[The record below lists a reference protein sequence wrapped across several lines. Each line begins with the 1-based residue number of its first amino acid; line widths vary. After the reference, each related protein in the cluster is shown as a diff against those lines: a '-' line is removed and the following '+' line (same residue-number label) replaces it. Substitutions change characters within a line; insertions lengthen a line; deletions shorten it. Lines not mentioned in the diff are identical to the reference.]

1 VKRLGLIIG
10 LLCLLVTVAKATHLV
25 GGEFKYEYL
34 GLDNNGNFRYKVN
47 LYLFRD
53 CLNGSSAALI
63 TDELGQFAL
72 FKTNG
77 TRVWGDSIKF
87 SKSEI
92 IGAEFSN
99 SCITNPPKVCLSRMT
114 FDFIVTVPNNG
125 ETYTLLYQRCC
136 RNEAENI
143 DNPNATVVGSSYFTT
158 FYTAVGFNNSAVFKN
173 YPPQIICVNNPLGY
187 DHSAID
193 ADGDSL
199 TYEFCNAY
207 DLPGNISQPDPAFN
221 IFSLNF
227 NPVPYNPG
235 YTSDVPIPGTPPLSI
250 DSKTGIITG
259 TPKMSGRYVVTVCCK
274 EWRNGLLVA
283 ETRRDFQFV
292 VTNCSKAVVAN
303 IPVLSQEA
311 NTYIINCEDNTVFFQ
326 NKSLGGFN
334 YFWDF
339 GELLNAADT
348 STGFQPTYTYADT
361 GTYKVKLVVNR
372 GSTCPDSITRIVK
385 IYPKFKADYSYSGLL
400 CPFSPIAFTDLST
413 GSLALPN
420 YWQWIFADGT
430 SATEQN
436 PIHIFERNGGVF
448 PVQLIAQNSFGC
460 RDTATKTID
469 IKNVSIR
476 ATEDTIVLANTP
488 VTLYANGA
496 TNLQWTPALYIDNPN
511 SSTPVFIF
519 PDTGTYSYRVTGFT
533 VGGCVGYDSVTIKVV
548 NDLTFVVPNVFTPNG
563 DGLNDYAKI
572 IQAGYGRLDYFR
584 IFDRYGKA
592 VFTTNSFRQFWNG
605 SFNNQFCEQGVYY
618 WVIKARNIKGEDKLF
633 KGDITLLR

>member
-1 VKRLGLIIG
+1 M
-10 LLCLLVTVAKATHLV
+10 VTKATHLV
-25 GGEFKYEYL
+25 GGEYKYEYL

-53 CLNGSSAALI
+53 CLNGSANALV

-72 FKTNG
+72 FRANG
-77 TRVWGDSIKF
+77 TRVWGDSINF

-92 IGAEFSN
+92 ISAEFSN
-99 SCITNPPKVCLSRMT
+99 SCVTNAPQVCLSRMT
-114 FDFIVTVPNNG
+114 FDFVITVPNNG
-125 ETYTLLYQRCC
+125 EVYTLLYQRCC
-136 RNEAENI
+136 RNQAENI
-143 DNPNATVVGSSYFTT
+143 DNPSATSVGSSYFTT
-158 FYTAVGFNNSAVFKN
+158 FNTAAGANNSAVFKN
-173 YPPQIICVNNPLGY
+173 YPPQIICVNNPLVY
-187 DHSAID
+187 DHSATD

-207 DLPGNISQPDPAFN
+207 DLPGAISVPDPRFF

-227 NPVPYNPG
+227 NAVPYQPG
-235 YTSDVPIPGTPPLSI
+235 YSAAVPIPGNPPLSI

-274 EWRNGLLVA
+274 EWRNGVVVS

-292 VTNCSKAVVAN
+292 ITNCSKAVVAN
-303 IPVLSQEA
+303 IPVLSQEP
-311 NTYIINCEDNTVFFQ
+311 NTYVIDCEDKTVFFQ
-326 NKSLGGFN
+326 NTSTGGFN

-339 GELLNAADT
+339 GDSLNVADT
-348 STGFQPTYTYADT
+348 SLAFQPTYTYSDT

-372 GSTCPDSITRIVK
+372 GSTCPDSIIRIVK
-385 IYPKFKADYSYSGLL
+385 IYPEFKADYSYSGLL
-400 CPFSPIAFTDLST
+400 CPFAPISFTDLSAGT
-413 GSLALPN
+413 LAPPN

-436 PIHIFERNGGVF
+436 PIHIFERNGGTV
-448 PVQLIAQNSFGC
+448 PVQLIAQNVYGC
-460 RDTATKTID
+460 RDTATKTIV
-469 IKNVSIR
+469 INNVSIR
-476 ATEDTIVLANTP
+476 ATEDTIVLVNMP
-488 VTLYANGA
+488 INLYAIGA
-496 TNLQWTPALYIDNPN
+496 ANVQWTPPLYMDNAN
-511 SSTPVFIF
+511 SPAPVFIF
-519 PDTGTYSYRVTGFT
+519 PDTGTYVYRVNGTT
-533 VGGCVGYDSVTIKVV
+533 AGGCAGYDSVTIRVV
-548 NDLTFVVPNVFTPNG
+548 SDLTFLVPNAFTPNG

-584 IFDRYGKA
+584 IFDRYGKI